1 MEGEGVLGRRKW
13 SVALAV
19 LLGLAIFAPAGA
31 AASPDHSRQAVAA
44 KGSCDA
50 KCKKRRRAERRR
62 ATRFLAGTTVS
73 RTINPDPS
81 STFSQSIDFCL
92 DGTLSERAGTT
103 TSTGSTGQ
111 SWKADWRVGSVTGH
125 KAIRTADIVESN
137 IRDYASPDGA
147 PPPPAVFSFSVGWSA
162 FSPVIIN
169 SFEWTHAA
177 GVC

>member
-1 MEGEGVLGRRKW
+1 MEGEGVLGCRTCA
-13 SVALAV
+13 VALAV
-19 LLGLAIFAPAGA
+19 VLGLAIFASAGA

-44 KGSCDA
+44 KGSCDP

-81 STFSQSIDFCL
+81 STSSQSIDFCL
-92 DGTLSERAGTT
+92 DGTLSQRSGIT
-103 TSTGSTGQ
+103 TSSGSTGQ
-111 SWKADWRVGSVTGH
+111 SWKADWRVGSVSRH
-125 KAIRTADIVESN
+125 KAIRTVDIVESN
-137 IRDYASPDGA
+137 IRDYASPNGA
-147 PPPPAVFSFSVGWSA
+147 PPPPAVFSFAVGWSA
-162 FSPVIIN
+162 FSPVTIN

>member
-1 MEGEGVLGRRKW
+1 MEGEEVLAPRTW
-13 SVALAV
+13 AVALAV
-19 LLGLAIFAPAGA
+19 LLGLATFAPAGV
-31 AASPDHSRQAVAA
+31 AASPDHSHQAVAA
-44 KGSCDA
+44 KGSCDP
-50 KCKKRRRAERRR
+50 KCRKRRAERRR

-92 DGTLSERAGTT
+92 DGTLSQGAGTT
-103 TSTGSTGQ
+103 TSSGSTGQ
-111 SWKADWRVGSVTGH
+111 SWKADWRVGSVSRH

-137 IRDYASPDGA
+137 IRDYTSPNGA
-147 PPPPAVFSFSVGWSA
+147 PPPPAVFSISVSWSA
-162 FSPVIIN
+162 FSPVVIN